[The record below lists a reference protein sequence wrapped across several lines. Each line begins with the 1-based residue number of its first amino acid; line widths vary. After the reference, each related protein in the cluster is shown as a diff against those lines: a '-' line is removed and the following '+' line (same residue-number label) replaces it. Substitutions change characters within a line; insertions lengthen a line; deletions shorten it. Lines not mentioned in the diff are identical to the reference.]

1 MTIKIPGYKI
11 ITPIAEGGMAAVYLA
26 EQQSLGRRVVLK
38 LLKKFDDVYQS
49 ARFVTEGRIIAS
61 LNHRNIITIHDIG
74 VIGERHYIAME
85 FLEGGDL
92 EMRNLEGMSV
102 DAALDLVETIGD
114 CLDFLHRKNIIH
126 RDIKPANILFH
137 SDGTPVLTDFGVA
150 KQQEA
155 DAKLTRDGTTLGS
168 PYYISPEQAE
178 CKPVD
183 GRSDIY
189 SLGIVLYEML
199 TGAKPYQGE
208 SDIQVIISHL
218 SDPVPSLPP
227 RLEQYQE
234 LIDRMIAKSPADR
247 FATAAEL
254 VGYLRELRQGGTQ
267 ARSTGRTRPTGTTAS
282 GLHGVQPVTAHDAQ
296 LSLRSIQA
304 AIHDNS
310 GIFAAGALTLLLV
323 LAIGFS
329 GMKPGFISSALES
342 ITGKSGETTQTTAQ
356 DTQKTN
362 DSDSAKHAH
371 YLAQAEQ
378 ARKKLRFATPAND
391 SAYYYYQLILRED
404 PTHPAALQGVTEI
417 AEIYADLVDWA
428 LGLDQMEKA
437 RDYLDTGLAVD
448 PDNERLQQH
457 AHGGRFDS

>member
-1 MTIKIPGYKI
+1 MPLKIPGYRI
-11 ITPIAEGGMAAVYLA
+11 IKPIAEGGMAAVYLA

-92 EMRNLEGMSV
+92 ELRNLEGISV

-199 TGAKPYQGE
+199 TGSKPYQGE

-227 RLEQYQE
+227 RLGQYQE

-267 ARSTGRTRPTGTTAS
+267 ARTTGRTRPASTTAS
-282 GLHGVQPVTAHDAQ
+282 GLHGVQPLAAHDPQ
-296 LSLRSIQA
+296 ISLRSIQT

>member
-1 MTIKIPGYKI
+1 MTIKIPGYRI
-11 ITPIAEGGMAAVYLA
+11 IKPIAQGGMAAVYLA

-92 EMRNLEGMSV
+92 ELRNLEGMSV

-155 DAKLTRDGTTLGS
+155 DARLTRDGTTLGS

-189 SLGIVLYEML
+189 SLGVVLYEML
-199 TGAKPYQGE
+199 TGSKPYQGE

-227 RLEQYQE
+227 QLGQYQE

-247 FATAAEL
+247 FATAAEM
-254 VGYLRELRQGGTQ
+254 VRYLRELRQGATKTSAVAG
-267 ARSTGRTRPTGTTAS
+267 TRPAGTATGGINAAPP
-282 GLHGVQPVTAHDAQ
+282 LAAHGTQ

-329 GMKPGFISSALES
+329 GMNPAFLASALES
-342 ITGKSGETTQTTAQ
+342 ITGKTSETTQTRAQ

-362 DSDSAKHAH
+362 GSASAKHTQ

-404 PTHPAALQGVTEI
+404 PHHQAALQGVAEI

-448 PDNERLQQH
+448 PDNERLLLH
-457 AHGGRFDS
+457 ARGGRFDS

>member
-11 ITPIAEGGMAAVYLA
+11 IKPIAEGGMAAVYLA

-227 RLEQYQE
+227 RLGQYQE

-247 FATAAEL
+247 FATAADL
-254 VGYLRELRQGGTQ
+254 VVYLRELRQDGTQ
-267 ARSTGRTRPTGTTAS
+267 VRTTGRTRPAGTTAS
-282 GLHGVQPVTAHDAQ
+282 NLHGVQPLTAHDTQ
-296 LSLRSIQA
+296 LSLRSIQT

-342 ITGKSGETTQTTAQ
+342 ITGKTGETTHTTHTTQTIQTTSQ
-356 DTQKTN
+356 DTRKTN
-362 DSDSAKHAH
+362 SSDSAKHAQ

-378 ARKKLRFATPAND
+378 AR
-391 SAYYYYQLILRED
+391 
-404 PTHPAALQGVTEI
+404 
-417 AEIYADLVDWA
+417 
-428 LGLDQMEKA
+428 
-437 RDYLDTGLAVD
+437 
-448 PDNERLQQH
+448 
-457 AHGGRFDS
+457 

>member
-1 MTIKIPGYKI
+1 MTIKIPGYRI
-11 ITPIAEGGMAAVYLA
+11 IKPLAQGGMAAVYLA

-85 FLEGGDL
+85 FLDGGDL
-92 EMRNLEGMSV
+92 ELRNIEGMSV

-114 CLDFLHRKNIIH
+114 CLDFLHRRNIIH

-155 DAKLTRDGTTLGS
+155 DARLTRDGTTLGS

-199 TGAKPYQGE
+199 TGSKPYQGE

-218 SDPVPSLPP
+218 SDPVPSLPSP
-227 RLEQYQE
+227 LGQYQE
-234 LIDRMIAKSPADR
+234 MIDRMIAKSPADR
-247 FATAAEL
+247 FATAAEM
-254 VGYLRELRQGGTQ
+254 VGYLRELRQGGTLV
-267 ARSTGRTRPTGTTAS
+267 RTTGRTCPAGTTAT
-282 GLHGVQPVTAHDAQ
+282 GLHGVPPLAAHNTQ
-296 LSLRSIQA
+296 LSLRSIQV

-310 GIFAAGALTLLLV
+310 GIVAAGALTLLLV

-329 GMKPGFISSALES
+329 GMNPAFISSALDS
-342 ITGKSGETTQTTAQ
+342 ITGKTSETTQTTAQ

-362 DSDSAKHAH
+362 GSASAKHAQ

-404 PTHPAALQGVTEI
+404 PAHPAALQGVTEL

-448 PDNERLQQH
+448 PNNERLLEH